1 MTVAIASSIDMA
13 MHPRST
19 KLNLGESRQAPDR
32 LVDLTDRDPP
42 GLTIEEVL
50 RHELELTRRPDAGAD
65 RSPEVV
71 DEEAGDPGG
80 GRAPQP
86 LLGLM
91 IIKEEVAGFIAHD
104 PLEQLVEH
112 RVPGDG
118 FEPQVARQCRQLVD
132 GAPGHVDGAEVSPRA
147 REHGGR
153 ARLQPL
159 RKRLLTVRLRPR
171 RHGVTGRL
179 EKTG

>member
-1 MTVAIASSIDMA
+1 MTVAIASSIDLA
-13 MHPRST
+13 MHPRFE
-19 KLNLGESRQAPDR
+19 KLNVRESRQAPDR

-104 PLEQLVEH
+104 PLQPLLED
-112 RVPGDG
+112 RGPGGG
-118 FEPQVARQCRQLVD
+118 FD
-132 GAPGHVDGAEVSPRA
+132 SEVS
-147 REHGGR
+147 
-153 ARLQPL
+153 
-159 RKRLLTVRLRPR
+159 RPWR
-171 RHGVTGRL
+171 
-179 EKTG
+179 